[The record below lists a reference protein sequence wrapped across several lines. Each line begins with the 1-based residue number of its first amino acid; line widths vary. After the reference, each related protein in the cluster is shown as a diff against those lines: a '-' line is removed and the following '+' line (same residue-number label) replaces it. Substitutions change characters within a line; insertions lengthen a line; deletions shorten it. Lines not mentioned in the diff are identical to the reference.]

1 MTATR
6 NLRDTK
12 QLAPP
17 APFPINA
24 DAERDILGAV
34 LLEPSLLATCTD
46 AGLSREHFGLS
57 SHAEIY
63 SVLLRMDAE
72 GKPID
77 ALLLAEEMDVS
88 RIGGMAYLSD
98 MRTGAIAVAAHVR
111 CRCQIVIRNAQLR
124 RILTIADSMDTAA
137 RERGA
142 SPQDIADRAIQALTD
157 LVGTSK

>member
-6 NLRDTK
+6 NQRDTK

-24 DAERDILGAV
+24 DAERSVLGAV

-77 ALLLAEEMDVS
+77 TLLLREEMDVS
-88 RIGGMAYLSD
+88 RIGGIAYLSY
-98 MRTGAIAVAAHVR
+98 MQSEAIAIACHVR
-111 CRCQIVIRNAQLR
+111 ERCKIVVRNFQLR
-124 RILTIADSMDTAA
+124 QLLAIADRVDFAT
-137 RERGA
+137 RQRGA
-142 SPQDIADRAIQALTD
+142 SPQQIAQQAIKEMEA
-157 LVGTSK
+157 VGCNR